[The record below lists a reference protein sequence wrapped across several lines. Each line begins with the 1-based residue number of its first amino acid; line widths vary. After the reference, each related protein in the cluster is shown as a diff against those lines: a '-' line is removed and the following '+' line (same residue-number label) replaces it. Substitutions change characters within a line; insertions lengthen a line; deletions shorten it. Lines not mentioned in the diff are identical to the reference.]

1 MLQTRFDFSNK
12 IKYYLKQVATPV
24 VGIPVGIGILV
35 YCFTGIL
42 KLSIYGIALYGT
54 LSILVYLIPFLV
66 IYCNHSRYNKH
77 SVFEIV
83 NQGKQGVYN
92 YTDKNQEITFTDDDI
107 EKAEV
112 ILSTQFFRK
121 RSRQLPWHK
130 IFFTVFTLKNGS
142 RIVISSLI
150 FEDISYLHSTT
161 IHFPKTGFT
170 RSWPLIKSHKTIPL
184 MK

>member
-1 MLQTRFDFSNK
+1 MIESRFDFSNNK
-12 IKYYLKQVATPV
+12 KHYLKKVATPV
-24 VGIPVGIGILV
+24 VGIPLGVGIVV

-42 KLSIYGIALYGT
+42 KLSLYGIALYGT

-66 IYCNHSRYNKH
+66 IYRNHNRYNKH

-112 ILSTQFFRK
+112 ILSTQFYHK
-121 RSRQLPWHK
+121 RSKQLPWHR

-142 RIVISSLI
+142 RIVISSFI
-150 FEDISYLHSTT
+150 FTDIAYLQSTT

-184 MK
+184 IK